1 MKNEVG
7 ILARK
12 EIIERRGCP
21 AAEKFGKMK
30 YERGECK
37 TAGTRFGFRLLKIVR
52 FSESAVYI

>member
-1 MKNEVG
+1 M
-7 ILARK
+7 ARK
-12 EIIERRGCP
+12 EIIERRGGP

-37 TAGTRFGFRLLKIVR
+37 TAGTRFGFRPLKIIR